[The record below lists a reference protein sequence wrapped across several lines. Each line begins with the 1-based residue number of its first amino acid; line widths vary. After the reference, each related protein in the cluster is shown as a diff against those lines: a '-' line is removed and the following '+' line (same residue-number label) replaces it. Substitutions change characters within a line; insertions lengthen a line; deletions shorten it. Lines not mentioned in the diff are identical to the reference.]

1 MTTKA
6 AETAQRR
13 GGQDDDEFDQ
23 FSDPV
28 DDVWVPTVDYRINHI
43 LLAPQPSTVG
53 NHTNLTTE
61 RLSPSEGPVQNKN
74 RKPRVPP
81 AAVAVRKKEQR
92 RAYHEKSK
100 SIKSGGLTLCCS
112 ICGRH
117 NFETESGAARHQA
130 ECDGQSNAKGPWKC
144 SVCGKNKFST
154 SQAFAGHWRCC
165 NKGRNVTKSSLS
177 LRPDA
182 FHNDYLKLSDFSQII
197 ADSIELFA
205 ATEADVERQVVGN
218 GRRKIEVG
226 NIGIRCR
233 QCAKN
238 GVLTVGSIS
247 YPNDLKTFPHNM
259 YSMTKRHLMGNC
271 QSVSYDLQQRLQLS
285 KQCSTSQSMQKGAIG
300 LPAYVRILTGYLDL
314 TDDGKTEGVYQRTP
328 LTSHEEFTQSPTS
341 INTSEEADP
350 IEIVQI

>member
-1 MTTKA
+1 MKTKA
-6 AETAQRR
+6 AETSQTRE
-13 GGQDDDEFDQ
+13 GQDDDEFDQ

-28 DDVWVPTVDYRINHI
+28 DDVWVPTVDYRVNHV
-43 LLAPQPSTVG
+43 LLAPQPTVD
-53 NHTNLTTE
+53 NRSNVTAE
-61 RLSPSEGPVQNKN
+61 RFSPSESSAENKS

-81 AAVAVRKKEQR
+81 DTVAVRKKEQR
-92 RAYHEKSK
+92 RAYHKKNK
-100 SIKSGGLTLCCS
+100 SIQSAGLTLCCS

-182 FHNDYLKLSDFSQII
+182 FHNEYLKLSDFSQII
-197 ADSIELFA
+197 TDSIELFA
-205 ATEADVERQVVGN
+205 ATESDVEKQAVGN

-233 QCAKN
+233 HCARV

-247 YPNDLKTFPHNM
+247 YPNDLKTVPHNM
-259 YSMTKRHLMGNC
+259 YSMAKRHLMGNC
-271 QSVSYDLQQRLQLS
+271 HNVSYDLQQRLQLS

-300 LPAYVRILTGYLDL
+300 LPAYVRILIGYLDL
-314 TDDGKTEGVYQRTP
+314 TDDGKTKGVHQKKTMPSLEVHTP
-328 LTSHEEFTQSPTS
+328 TPT
-341 INTSEEADP
+341 ITTSEVVDP
-350 IEIVQI
+350 IDMIQI